1 MNQRTFALVALI
13 VMLAADAGCAQPSNS
28 PPSNPWTVA
37 AIRERRPGEVPFE
50 ESSRYLWPSPDKN
63 VVPGP
68 DSLVARARTDN
79 DLHSYIE
86 IENLVT
92 GESYRLFDAN
102 AFLPHWSPD
111 GRYISCAVWKS
122 PGQRSE
128 LTVVEVATRTVV
140 LDPPL
145 RASAHQMK
153 WSPDS
158 STLVADGIMYG
169 RPRTLLYTVTV
180 PAGVTTVIDT
190 MGVLSDY
197 GFSWSPNGR
206 WIAFSRPSAL
216 DPIGEDPIASDIW
229 IADAKTGQKWPLVV
243 SSDLVESNPLWITNE
258 TLQIDRASVEDG
270 KVGAEQRVVVELSR
284 GEDYR
289 SPPE

>member
-1 MNQRTFALVALI
+1 M
-13 VMLAADAGCAQPSNS
+13 
-28 PPSNPWTVA
+28 
-37 AIRERRPGEVPFE
+37 PFE
-50 ESSRYLWPSPDKN
+50 ESSRYLWPSPDKSN
-63 VVPGP
+63 VPGP
-68 DSLVARARTDN
+68 DSLVARARTDK

-86 IENLVT
+86 IENLRT
-92 GESYRLFDAN
+92 GESYRLLDAN

-111 GRYISCAVWKS
+111 GKYISCAVWKS

-128 LTVVEVATRTVV
+128 LTVVEVATGAIV

-158 STLVADGIMYG
+158 STLAADGVIYG
-169 RPRTLLYTVTV
+169 VPRALLYTVTV

-190 MGVLSDY
+190 LNILSDY

-229 IADAKTGQKWPLVV
+229 IADARTGEKWPLVV
-243 SSDLVESNPLWITNE
+243 TTEWVESNPLWITNE
-258 TLQIDRASVEDG
+258 TLQFDRARAENDN
-270 KVGAEQRVVVELSR
+270 VGAEHRVVAELSR
-284 GEDYR
+284 GEDHQR
-289 SPPE
+289 PPK